1 MILKFCLAVFAIT
14 GIIHVIFGVIYIT
27 ADEFMSYHSQALMVS
42 WSSLDSNYQT
52 LLLALLKLAGAGG
65 LIAGIVNLSL
75 VLHTL
80 YNRNSQLVW
89 LLSLSSLIFQLT
101 MNFVVYSV
109 YVNTPGEPPLL
120 AVSIGTALLTTA
132 CTLLIIDKV
141 RNSA

>member
-1 MILKFCLAVFAIT
+1 MILKFSLAIFAIA
-14 GIIHVIFGVIYIT
+14 GIVHVIFGVIYIT
-27 ADEFMSYHSQALMVS
+27 ADEFMSYHSQALMVP
-42 WSSLDSNYQT
+42 WSSIDSNYQT

-75 VLHTL
+75 VFHTL
-80 YNRNSQLVW
+80 YNRNSKLVW
-89 LLSLSSLIFQLT
+89 LLSLSSLMFQLT

-120 AVSIGTALLTTA
+120 AVSVGTVLLAIA